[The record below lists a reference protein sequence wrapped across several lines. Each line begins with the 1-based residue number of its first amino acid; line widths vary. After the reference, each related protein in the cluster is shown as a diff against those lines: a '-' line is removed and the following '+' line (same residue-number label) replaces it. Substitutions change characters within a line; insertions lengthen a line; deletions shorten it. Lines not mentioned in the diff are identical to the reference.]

1 MDFEN
6 LLNNLISQYLQIP
19 YQNAR
24 RSFMIKNYKVA
35 IVGATGVV
43 GRTAI
48 EILEKKDLPIS
59 DYVFFASKRSA
70 GTTIEF
76 KRKRIYYSRIKRRFF

>member
-1 MDFEN
+1 
-6 LLNNLISQYLQIP
+6 
-19 YQNAR
+19 
-24 RSFMIKNYKVA
+24 MIKNYKVA

-59 DYVFFASKRSA
+59 DYAFFASEKSA
-70 GTTIEF
+70 GKTIEF
-76 KRKRIYYSRIKRRFF
+76 KRERIYYSRIKRRFF